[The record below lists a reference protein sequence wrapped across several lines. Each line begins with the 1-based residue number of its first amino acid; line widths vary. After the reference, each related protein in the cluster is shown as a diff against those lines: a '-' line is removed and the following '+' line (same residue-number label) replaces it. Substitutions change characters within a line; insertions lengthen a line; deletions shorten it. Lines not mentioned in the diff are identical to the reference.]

1 MALSLSHNIRL
12 SCEQPCKK
20 LFVCRYFVLLLG
32 VYLLLSGCS
41 AGVLRDARQEFYRGH
56 EEKAAEILAKETRF
70 SKKNDLLFHMERGA
84 ILHHLGRYEESID
97 ELLKASS
104 LMGEQGTVSISQQAT
119 SLVTSDKVT
128 EYKGEYNERLWVHT
142 YLMMDFLLNKKY
154 ENALVEAKQA
164 LKVFDVHEESLANDY
179 FSRALVAMCY
189 ENLREFNDAY
199 IEYKKLAA
207 LLPESQH
214 INRDLYRLAKKLRF
228 TDELQEYKKHI
239 SKEDL
244 PLLHGPLTE
253 AVIFV
258 GTGRAPVKVPVDIV
272 LPNAIRISFPRYVD
286 QGYQEHDIE
295 VFDEQGPVFFSSI
308 ATDMSRVARAAL
320 EERRLQVIAK
330 ETARVVAKEAL
341 ARSVGEEKGPL
352 AESLVRISL
361 FMVGG
366 ADIRSWQIL
375 PANLSLVRIPLEPG
389 EHALKLI
396 SREHSG
402 IRKEIVLPAFTIE
415 EGQRL
420 YFSVRR

>member
-1 MALSLSHNIRL
+1 M
-12 SCEQPCKK
+12 
-20 LFVCRYFVLLLG
+20 
-32 VYLLLSGCS
+32 LSGCS
-41 AGVLRDARQEFYRGH
+41 AGIIRDARQEFYRGH
-56 EEKAAEILAKETRF
+56 EEKAADLLAGDKRF
-70 SKKNDLLFHMERGA
+70 SKKNKLLFHVERGA

-104 LMGEQGTVSISQQAT
+104 LMGEQETISVSQQAT
-119 SLVTSDKVT
+119 SLVSSDKVT

-142 YLMMDFLLNKKY
+142 YLMMDFLLVKKY
-154 ENALVEAKQA
+154 EKALVEAKQA
-164 LKVFDVHEESLANDY
+164 LKVFDAHEESLAGDY

-199 IEYKKLAA
+199 IEYKKLAK

-214 INRDLYRLAKKLRF
+214 INRDLYRLAKRLRF
-228 TDELQEYKKHI
+228 ADALQKYKKNI
-239 SKEDL
+239 NDEDL
-244 PLLHGPLTE
+244 RALHGPLTE
-253 AVIFV
+253 AVVFL

-272 LPNAIRISFPRYVD
+272 LPEAIRISFPRYVD
-286 QGYQEHDIE
+286 QGYQDHAIE

-308 ATDMSRVARAAL
+308 ATDMGRVARAAL

-389 EHALKLI
+389 EHALKLV
-396 SREHSG
+396 SREYSG